1 MKTMS
6 VFLILCMLSGCSTSI
21 YVNDINFETVR
32 NQINQ
37 EALGK
42 KPYVTDVN
50 NNTTL
55 AYSLN
60 LDADSVRFISKGFQK
75 MSYPVESLKK
85 ISFTDNAQGARDG
98 ALVGFAAGSVYG
110 ILKAASYGGSGE
122 NFIAYLLVGA
132 IYGLPNSAL
141 GLIGGFVVGS
151 RKEFV
156 FGDKHLENKRPLLQ
170 NKEEDENKSK

>member
-1 MKTMS
+1 MKIMS
-6 VFLILCMLSGCSTSI
+6 VFLILCMLGGCSTSI

-32 NQINQ
+32 NQINL

-42 KPYVTDVN
+42 RPSVTNIDN
-50 NNTTL
+50 KTTL

-60 LDADSVRFISKGFQK
+60 LDADSVRFITRGYQK

-85 ISFTDNAQGARDG
+85 ISFKDNAQGARDG

-122 NFIAYLLVGA
+122 LFIAYLLVGA

-141 GLIGGFVVGS
+141 GLIGGFMVGS
-151 RKEFV
+151 RKEFI
-156 FGDKHLENKRPLLQ
+156 FGEKHIENDRPLN
-170 NKEEDENKSK
+170 NKKIR